1 MLKYH
6 VKITDNETGEVIE
19 DTDALAVI
27 GSIAK
32 AESVAICAM
41 NHRTTNFQLAAAL
54 IAAND
59 AIEHVFN
66 NCDPRMIELI
76 ETLIEERGESDE

>member
-6 VKITDNETGEVIE
+6 IKITDNETGEVIE
-19 DTDALAVI
+19 DSDALAVI
-27 GSIAK
+27 GSIAH
-32 AESVAICAM
+32 AESVAVCAM
-41 NHRTTNFQLAAAL
+41 NHRTTNFQLAASL

-59 AIEHVFN
+59 AIEHVVN
-66 NCDPRMIELI
+66 NSDPRLIELI